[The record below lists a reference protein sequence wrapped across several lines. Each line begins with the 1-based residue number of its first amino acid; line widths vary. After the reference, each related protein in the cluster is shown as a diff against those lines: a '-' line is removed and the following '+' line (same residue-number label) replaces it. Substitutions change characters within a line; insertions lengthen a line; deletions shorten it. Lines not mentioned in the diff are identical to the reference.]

1 MEYNMALI
9 QTYDKINQNGKKF
22 KTSTDICRCD
32 VCGVEFE
39 QRSVATKA
47 RRLGKTANGSDLCK
61 ACAVAETTKRLVAK
75 GTIALSKLSPER
87 RKEIASI
94 AGKKAAELYD
104 PTTNNSRFTT
114 ERWNEKTDEE
124 KHLQVTRANA
134 TLHEKLKDPILAAQH
149 YAKIF
154 SQSKIGYQS
163 KGHKDLH
170 ALIEHLGFNSHVNI
184 SNMQVDECNEDKK
197 IVIEYNGDMWHCNP
211 QKWKASDYNSA
222 IKMTAGEKW
231 EKDIVR
237 YKCLESLGYKIIIIW
252 ESGWKENAQKYINK
266 IQEMCDETN

>member
-1 MEYNMALI
+1 MALI

-22 KTSTDICRCD
+22 KTSTDICSCDRC
-32 VCGVEFE
+32 GLNYEQKSVETRIR
-39 QRSVATKA
+39 RS
-47 RRLGKTANGSDLCK
+47 GKIANGLDLCK
-61 ACAVAETTKRLVAK
+61 PCVATENNKRISIVGTKSLNNRTPEKIKET
-75 GTIALSKLSPER
+75 
-87 RKEIASI
+87 ASI
-94 AGKKAAELYD
+94 AGKRSAELYD

-134 TLHEKLKDPILAAQH
+134 ALHEKLKDPILSAQH

-170 ALIEHLGFNSHVNI
+170 SLIEHLGFNSHVNI

>member
-1 MEYNMALI
+1 MALI
-9 QTYDKINQNGKKF
+9 QTYDKINQNGKKY
-22 KTSTDICRCD
+22 KTRTDICKCD
-32 VCGVEFE
+32 WCGLEFE
-39 QRSVATKA
+39 QRTVDTKK
-47 RRLGKTANGSDLCK
+47 RRLGKIANGSDLCK
-61 ACAVAETTKRLVAK
+61 SCTVTEANKRLSVRGAEILS
-75 GTIALSKLSPER
+75 TISPKK
-87 RKEIASI
+87 RKENSSMG
-94 AGKKAAELYD
+94 GKRAAELYD

-134 TLHEKLKDPILAAQH
+134 ALHEKLKDPILAAQH

-170 ALIEHLGFNSHVNI
+170 ALIEHLGFKSHVNI

-211 QKWKASDYNSA
+211 QKWKASDYNSV
-222 IKMTAGEKW
+222 INMTAGEKW

-237 YKCLESLGYKIIIIW
+237 YKCLESIGYKIIIIW
-252 ESGWKENAQKYINK
+252 ESEWKENAKKYINK
-266 IQEMCDETN
+266 IQEICDEIN